1 MNKELLPYLSS
12 LSDLLTSAANSS
24 TDNEVASMHIDLSKR
39 LVDLMFVQNKLSLL
53 LEEKCLNK
61 IPEVVVKLEKVLP
74 KSKNSNSLLREL
86 NDISDLGS
94 EKC

>member
-12 LSDLLTSAANSS
+12 LSDLLKSAANSS
-24 TDNEVASMHIDLSKR
+24 TDNEVVSMHIDLSKR

-61 IPEVVVKLEKVLP
+61 IPEVVVK
-74 KSKNSNSLLREL
+74 
-86 NDISDLGS
+86 
-94 EKC
+94 